1 MTDEE
6 LERMRLENELRE
18 AHRREHNNARGTRFV
33 IFLAIWLIP
42 PLTISYLGEDD
53 KRSSLLFW
61 WALGVPIAFIAYCRL
76 NKIPDD

>member
-1 MTDEE
+1 MNDDD
-6 LERMRLENELRE
+6 LERSRLENELRH
-18 AHRREHNNARGTRFV
+18 ARRREHDNARGTRFV

-61 WALGVPIAFIAYCRL
+61 WAFGVPIAFVAYCWL